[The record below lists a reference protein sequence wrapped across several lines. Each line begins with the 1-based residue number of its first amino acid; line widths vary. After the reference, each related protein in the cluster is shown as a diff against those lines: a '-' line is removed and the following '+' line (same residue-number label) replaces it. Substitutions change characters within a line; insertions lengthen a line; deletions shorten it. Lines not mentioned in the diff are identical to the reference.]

1 MPHRL
6 RVQSHRPGAAQ
17 VQKAGMAA
25 GVAVYTGQA
34 REHEV
39 RIDMIR
45 FNKEV
50 SEKKDDVSV
59 TDALAA
65 VGAGRVCWIDVD
77 GVHDVVKVQ
86 ALCEGLGVHPL
97 AMEDV
102 LNPSTRAKVDDYGDH
117 VLVVLK
123 MAWTNQGVFE
133 LDQTSLLIGQNWVL
147 SFQERRGDLWDGVRR
162 RLCEGNGHLRSHGA
176 AWLLHALLDAVVD
189 GYFGVL
195 DGIEDEVDAIE
206 ENSLEQENVGLPH
219 MAHELRTRLGV
230 LRRLIWPVR
239 EAMGP
244 LLHGGSRLVPASASP
259 FFRDLHDHLSQCIDL
274 MDTCRDRLVAV
285 IELHLAMESHRLN
298 KVMRVL
304 TVMATIFM
312 PLTFIAGVY
321 GMNFDYMPELRWT
334 WGYPAVMILMAL
346 VGLSM
351 ALWFQWRKWLL

>member
-1 MPHRL
+1 MAHSSRS
-6 RVQSHRPGAAQ
+6 RSKRAGAAQ
-17 VQKAGMAA
+17 VKKAGMAA
-25 GVAVYTGQA
+25 GVAVYTGEP
-34 REHEV
+34 RDHSV
-39 RIDMIR
+39 RIDLIR
-45 FNKEV
+45 YGKDGSDSLPEV
-50 SEKKDDVSV
+50 TVAQ
-59 TDALAA
+59 ALAA
-65 VGAGRVCWIDVD
+65 RRPGSVCWIDVD
-77 GVHDVVKVQ
+77 GVHEASLVQ
-86 ALCEGLGVHPL
+86 ELCEGLGVHPL

-123 MAWTNQGVFE
+123 MARRDGRE
-133 LDQTSLLIGQNWVL
+133 LDLDHTSILMGPNWVL

-162 RLCEGNGHLRSHGA
+162 RLCEGNGRLRSLGS

-195 DGIEDEVDAIE
+195 DGIEDEVDTIE
-206 ENSLEQENVGLPH
+206 ELSLEHEQASLPH
-219 MAHELRTRLGV
+219 QAHELRSRLGV

-239 EAMGP
+239 EALSP
-244 LLHGGSRLVPASASP
+244 LVRGESRLVPAAASP
-259 FFRDLHDHLSQCIDL
+259 FFRDLLDHLSQCIDL

-321 GMNFDYMPELRWT
+321 GMNFRYMPELEWA
-334 WGYPAVMILMAL
+334 WGYPASLILMTSIA
-346 VGLSM
+346 VGM
-351 ALWFQWRKWLL
+351 ALWFWRRRWL